1 MNISTRINTGVV
13 FLGKW
18 EKFYNVL
25 ILILT
30 RLTKSYYYDQALFKG
45 FTILQIRRN
54 KRNTATSM

>member
-1 MNISTRINTGVV
+1 MNIPTRINIGVV

-30 RLTKSYYYDQALFKG
+30 RLTKSYYYDQALRVLLFYK
-45 FTILQIRRN
+45 
-54 KRNTATSM
+54 